1 MPSSPTPTLYRILDI
16 NIMNMNTLKRTIALA
31 ALALLMGFAAL
42 AQRPTAATGA
52 STVHGPE
59 KGSLVI
65 IGGGTV
71 VPEFWDRF
79 IDLAGGRDA
88 RIVVITNASGETD
101 DFHNATITEL
111 QKRLGA
117 DRVTPMNLKNIVEAN
132 DPNLIAPITK
142 ATGIYFTGGRQW
154 RISEVYL
161 NTLAHQAMW
170 DLLARGG
177 VIAGSSAGAS
187 IQGSLLWRGDTAG
200 PDILI
205 GDHTQGL
212 GFMKYTAIDQHILV
226 RNRQHDLR
234 DFINAAP
241 MFIGIGIDESTA
253 IEVHGDT
260 FTVVGKSYVA
270 VHFKGQDDFKFLR
283 AGQKF
288 DLCCREL
295 IKTE

>member
-1 MPSSPTPTLYRILDI
+1 MK
-16 NIMNMNTLKRTIALA
+16 TLKRMTALA
-31 ALALLMGFAAL
+31 ALALLTGFTTL
-42 AQRPTAATGA
+42 AQRPTAAMDA
-52 STVHGPE
+52 STKHGPA

-71 VPEFWDRF
+71 VPEIWDRF

-88 RIVVITNASGETD
+88 RIVVITNASGED
-101 DFHNATITEL
+101 DFHSPAIAEL
-111 QKRLGA
+111 QRRLGA
-117 DRVTPMNLKNIVEAN
+117 DRVTPMNLKDIVEAN
-132 DPNLIAPITK
+132 NPALIAPIAK
-142 ATGIYFTGGRQW
+142 ATGIYFSGGRQW

-170 DLLARGG
+170 DLLGRGG

-200 PDILI
+200 PDILV

-212 GFMKYTAIDQHILV
+212 GFMKYCAIDQHILV

-241 MFIGIGIDESTA
+241 MFIGIGLDESTA

-270 VHFKGQDDFKFLR
+270 VHFKGQDDFRFLY

-288 DLCCREL
+288 DLGRRVLLDSE
-295 IKTE
+295 

>member
-1 MPSSPTPTLYRILDI
+1 MK
-16 NIMNMNTLKRTIALA
+16 TLKHLILA
-31 ALALLMGFAAL
+31 AMLLTLSAQAVQ
-42 AQRPTAATGA
+42 AQRPTAARGN

-59 KGSLVI
+59 KGALIV

-71 VPEFWDRF
+71 TDDIWDRF
-79 IDLAGGRDA
+79 IDLAGGKNA

-101 DFHNATITEL
+101 DFHSAAIEQL
-111 QKRLGA
+111 RQRLGQ
-117 DRVTPMNLKNIVEAN
+117 DRVSTMHLNDIREAN
-132 DPNLIAPITK
+132 DPGKIAPLTR
-142 ATGIYFTGGRQW
+142 ATGLFFTGGRQW

-170 DLLARGG
+170 DLLDRGG

-212 GFMKYTAIDQHILV
+212 GFLKYCAVDQHILM

-234 DFINAAP
+234 DFILAAP
-241 MFIGIGIDESTA
+241 RFIGIGIDESTA
-253 IEVHGDT
+253 IEVHGDEI
-260 FTVVGKSYVA
+260 TVIGKSYVA
-270 VHFKGQDDFKFLR
+270 VHFAGQEDFRFLHV
-283 AGQKF
+283 GQKF
-288 DLCCREL
+288 NLAKHV
-295 IKTE
+295 IIQ

>member
-1 MPSSPTPTLYRILDI
+1 MK
-16 NIMNMNTLKRTIALA
+16 TLKH
-31 ALALLMGFAAL
+31 LLFAAL
-42 AQRPTAATGA
+42 LLMVSAQAAQAQRPTAARGN

-59 KGSLVI
+59 KGSLIV

-71 VPEFWDRF
+71 TPEIWDRF
-79 IDLAGGRDA
+79 IDLAGGQNA

-101 DFHNATITEL
+101 DYHSAAIEQL
-111 QKRLGA
+111 RSRLGQ
-117 DRVTPMNLKNIVEAN
+117 DRVTAMHLNDIKEAN
-132 DPNLIAPITK
+132 DPAKIAPLTR
-142 ATGIYFTGGRQW
+142 ATGLYFTGGRQW

-170 DLLARGG
+170 DLLDRGG

-212 GFMKYTAIDQHILV
+212 GFLKYCAVDQHILM

-234 DFINAAP
+234 DFILAAP
-241 MFIGIGIDESTA
+241 RFIGIGIDESTA
-253 IEVHGDT
+253 IEVHGDRIK
-260 FTVVGKSYVA
+260 VIGESYVA
-270 VHFKGQDDFKFLR
+270 VHYS
-283 AGQKF
+283 GQKDF
-288 DLCCREL
+288 RFLHPGQQFNIATHE
-295 IKTE
+295 IIQ

>member
-1 MPSSPTPTLYRILDI
+1 MD
-16 NIMNMNTLKRTIALA
+16 MNALKRMTALA
-31 ALALLMGFAAL
+31 AVALLTGLAAQ

-65 IGGGTV
+65 IGGGNV
-71 VPEFWDRF
+71 VPEIWDRF

-88 RIVVITNASGETD
+88 RIVVITNASGEGD
-101 DFHNATITEL
+101 DFHSSAISEL
-111 QKRLGA
+111 QRRLGP
-117 DRVTPMNLKNIVEAN
+117 DRVTPMHLNNIVEAN
-132 DPNLIAPITK
+132 DPGLIAPITK
-142 ATGIYFTGGRQW
+142 ATGIFFTGGRQW

-170 DLLARGG
+170 DLLGRGG

-200 PDILI
+200 PDILV

-234 DFINAAP
+234 NFINAAP
-241 MFIGIGIDESTA
+241 KFIGIGIDESTA
-253 IEVHGDT
+253 VEVHGDV
-260 FTVVGKSYVA
+260 FTVIGKSYVA
-270 VHFKGQDDFKFLR
+270 VHFNGQDDFKFLR

-288 DLCCREL
+288 DLSRREPV
-295 IKTE
+295 KSE

>member
-1 MPSSPTPTLYRILDI
+1 MD
-16 NIMNMNTLKRTIALA
+16 MNALKRMMALA
-31 ALALLMGFAAL
+31 AVALLTGLTAL

-71 VPEFWDRF
+71 VPEIWDRF
-79 IDLAGGRDA
+79 IDLAGGPDA
-88 RIVVITNASGETD
+88 RIVVITNASGEGD
-101 DFHNATITEL
+101 DFHSPAISEL
-111 QKRLGA
+111 QKRLGN
-117 DRVTPMNLKNIVEAN
+117 DRVTPMHLKNIVEAN
-132 DPNLIAPITK
+132 DPGLIAPITE
-142 ATGIYFTGGRQW
+142 ATGVFFTGGRQW

-170 DLLARGG
+170 DLLGRGG

-200 PDILI
+200 PDILV

-241 MFIGIGIDESTA
+241 RFIGIGIDESTA
-253 IEVHGDT
+253 VEVHGDV
-260 FTVVGKSYVA
+260 FTVIGKSYVA

-288 DLCCREL
+288 DLSLREPV
-295 IKTE
+295 KSE